1 MTNARILL
9 MRHAEKTGDPMD
21 PHLSQ
26 DGYARAAKLA
36 EFIPAT
42 FGIPQFLIATSISK
56 HSVRP
61 IETLE
66 PLSPK
71 SGVTVDA
78 TYDDQ
83 DYSALASQLLSDPR
97 YADAGALI
105 VVCWHHGNIPSMAHA
120 LRAKLG
126 SYPDPWDADVFN
138 QILVLSYLDD
148 REPKIDSLIEPFC
161 KLGDSDFARGR
172 SLGSP
177 LFSLADALGRRSAP
191 S

>member
-1 MTNARILL
+1 MTHARILL

-26 DGYARAAKLA
+26 DGCARAAKLA
-36 EFIPAT
+36 DFIPAT

-66 PLSPK
+66 PLSTK
-71 SGVTVDA
+71 IGVSVDA
-78 TYDDQ
+78 PYADQ
-83 DYSALASQLLSDPR
+83 DYSALASQLLSEPR
-97 YADAGALI
+97 YADAGTLI

-126 SYPDPWDADVFN
+126 SYPIPWDADVFN
-138 QILVLSYLDD
+138 QILVLRYMDD
-148 REPKIDSLIEPFC
+148 AEPKITTLTEPF
-161 KLGDSDFARGR
+161 
-172 SLGSP
+172 
-177 LFSLADALGRRSAP
+177 
-191 S
+191 

>member
-36 EFIPAT
+36 DFIPAT

-66 PLSPK
+66 PLSK
-71 SGVTVDA
+71 KIGVSVDA
-78 TYDDQ
+78 PYADQ
-83 DYSALASQLLSDPR
+83 DYSALASQLLSEPR
-97 YADAGALI
+97 YADAGTLI
-105 VVCWHHGNIPSMAHA
+105 VVCWHHGNIPSMARA
-120 LRAKLG
+120 LGAKLG

-138 QILVLSYLDD
+138 QILVLSYMDD
-148 REPKIDSLIEPFC
+148 AEPKITTLTEPF
-161 KLGDSDFARGR
+161 
-172 SLGSP
+172 
-177 LFSLADALGRRSAP
+177 
-191 S
+191 